1 VGYRD
6 LMALH
11 AFDDL
16 DDAVTV
22 TKSFLTP
29 IELRGWLK
37 LALVA
42 FFVSISGTGFPGF
55 QGFVGGGGGGGGGPP
70 VDRVPAD
77 GFPTIMPGGDV
88 WLLMGAVVAVTVVL
102 GLVFLLVSSVMEF
115 VLLESLRSE
124 TVAIRRYWSRWQGKG
139 VRLFAFRLVLGLLVL
154 GAFVLLVGPVVLSAL
169 DVGPTLG
176 VSLALLVLLVPA
188 FVLLAFVAGLVNGF
202 TTVFV
207 TPVMLL
213 EDCGV
218 LAGWRRLWPTITAAW
233 KQYLAYAVIGF
244 LLSATGGVLVGLV
257 AVAGVLVLLLPF
269 GLLFALAFGVFL
281 VAEPAGIAL
290 FVVVGLLYGLAV
302 LTVVALAQVP
312 VVTYLRYYALL
323 VLGDIEPAF
332 DLVPEQ
338 RAAVRDTGADGDVA
352 GAE

>member
-1 VGYRD
+1 MGYRD

-16 DDAVTV
+16 DDAIAVTE
-22 TKSFLTP
+22 SFLTP

-37 LALVA
+37 LAFVA
-42 FFVSISGTGFPGF
+42 FFVGISGTGFPGF
-55 QGFVGGGGGGGGGPP
+55 QGSVSGGGGGGPP

-88 WLLMGAVVAVTVVL
+88 WLLVGAVVAIAVVL

-115 VLLESLRSE
+115 VLFESLRSE

-139 VRLFAFRLVLGLLVL
+139 AQLFAFRLVLGLLVL

-169 DVGPTLG
+169 DIGPALG
-176 VSLALLVLLVPA
+176 VSLALLVLLVPS

-207 TPVMLL
+207 TPVVLL

-233 KQYLAYAVIGF
+233 KQYLAYAVIGL

-257 AVAGVLVLLLPF
+257 AVAGALVLLLPF
-269 GLLFALAFGVFL
+269 GPLFALAFGAFL
-281 VAEPAGIAL
+281 VAEPVGIAL